1 MNATIDQFMTR
12 SPHTIGHHQT
22 LAAAHLMMREF
33 RVRHLPVLDGGKLVG
48 ILSQRDLNFIETLRD
63 VDPEDVAVV
72 EAMTQEIFTVD
83 VRAKLHGVATE
94 MAKHK
99 YGCAV
104 VVERAQVVGVFT
116 TTDALN
122 ALSSLLEGRDTQH

>member
-1 MNATIDQFMTR
+1 MTR

-33 RVRHLPVLDGGKLVG
+33 SVRHLPVLNGGKLVG

-63 VDPEDVAVV
+63 VDPEDVAVA

-83 VRAKLHGVATE
+83 VRAELRSVAAE
-94 MAKHK
+94 MAKRK
-99 YGCAV
+99 YGCAI
-104 VVERAQVVGVFT
+104 VVEHAHVVGVFT

-122 ALSSLLEGRDTQH
+122 ALSSLLEARNTQH